1 MAEFRANPTVTVTY
15 TMTLTEAEMRALKL
29 AADFGATAAICDMSA
44 EFKPHQGALT
54 DFFKS
59 VREEAGKRLKR
70 TDDAR
75 GVLAGNMLAVK
86 PREGESA

>member
-44 EFKPHQGALT
+44 EFKPHQGGAHGL
-54 DFFKS
+54 FQ
-59 VREEAGKRLKR
+59 VG
-70 TDDAR
+70 AR
-75 GVLAGNMLAVK
+75 GSGQAAQ
-86 PREGESA
+86 AH